1 MNRLENFRGVF
12 SLEGKVALVPGG
24 AGEIGQAVGEALCA
38 YGAKVILT
46 GRTKE
51 KAEGAAEAIRVAGG
65 QAEGRAFTVKDAAAI
80 EGLVKGV
87 YKDYGKVDILVN
99 CVGKHIENDA
109 AEYKEEDWDHILNV
123 NLKTAFFLSK
133 EVGRRQIDAGSGG
146 KHIHVTSVR
155 GLLGINRGFISYCSS
170 KGGMVM
176 MIRQLAS
183 EWTKHKINVNG
194 IAPTFIR
201 TAQVAKYLDDPNF
214 YKPLVARIPLG
225 RVGETHE
232 VAGLALYLA
241 APVSDFVS
249 GQIIYIDGGLTAIQ

>member
-1 MNRLENFRGVF
+1 MNRLEMFRELL

-46 GRTKE
+46 GRTRE
-51 KAEGAAEAIRVAGG
+51 KAETAAEAIRAAGG
-65 QAEGRAFTVKDAAAI
+65 KAEGRAFVVEDAAAV
-80 EGLVKGV
+80 ENFVDSV
-87 YKDYGKVDILVN
+87 YKDYERIDILVN
-99 CVGKHIENDA
+99 CIGKQIENA
-109 AEYKEEDWDHILNV
+109 AEEYKEEDWDHILNV
-123 NLKTAFFLSK
+123 NLKTAFFFSK
-133 EVGRRQIDAGSGG
+133 EVAKRQISEGGGG
-146 KHIHVTSVR
+146 KHIHITSVR
-155 GLLGINRGFISYCSS
+155 GLLGINRGFIGYCSS

-176 MIRQLAS
+176 MIKQLAS

-201 TAQVAKYLDDPNF
+201 TAQVANYLDDPSF

>member
-1 MNRLENFRGVF
+1 MNRLEMFRGVF

-46 GRTKE
+46 GRSQE
-51 KAEGAAEAIRVAGG
+51 KADRAAEAIRGAGG
-65 QAEGRAFTVKDAAAI
+65 EAEGRAFAVEDAAAVEDLV
-80 EGLVKGV
+80 EGVH
-87 YKDYGKVDILVN
+87 KDYKHIDILVN
-99 CVGKHIENDA
+99 CIGKHIENAA

-133 EVGRRQIDAGSGG
+133 EVAKLQIAADNGG
-146 KHIHVTSVR
+146 KHVHITSVR
-155 GLLGINRGFISYCSS
+155 GLLGINRGFISYCSA

-183 EWTKHKINVNG
+183 EWTRHQINVNG

-201 TAQVAKYLDDPNF
+201 TAQVAKYLDDPAF
-214 YKPLVARIPLG
+214 YEPLVARIPLG
-225 RVGETHE
+225 RVGETE
-232 VAGLALYLA
+232 DVAGLALYLA

>member
-1 MNRLENFRGVF
+1 MNRLDMFRGAF

-46 GRTKE
+46 GRTRE
-51 KAEGAAEAIRVAGG
+51 KAETAAGAIRNAGG
-65 QAEGRAFTVKDAAAI
+65 QAEGRAFTVAGAAEVENLVDA
-80 EGLVKGV
+80 V
-87 YKDYGKVDILVN
+87 YKDHKKVDILVN
-99 CVGKHIENDA
+99 CVGKQIENP
-109 AEYKEEDWDHILNV
+109 AEDYKEQDWDDILNI
-123 NLKTAFFLSK
+123 NLKTAFFFSK
-133 EVGRRQIDAGSGG
+133 EVGRRQIAAGGGG
-146 KHIHVTSVR
+146 KHVHITSVR
-155 GLLGINRGFISYCSS
+155 GLLGINRGFIAYCSS

-225 RVGETHE
+225 RVGDTHE

-241 APVSDFVS
+241 APISDFVS

>member
-1 MNRLENFRGVF
+1 MNRLEMFRGLL

-38 YGAKVILT
+38 YGCKVILT

-51 KAEGAAEAIRVAGG
+51 KAERSAEAICAAGG
-65 QAEGRAFTVKDAAAI
+65 QAKGKAFAVDGAAAV
-80 EGLVKGV
+80 ESLVDSI
-87 YKDYGKVDILVN
+87 YKEYKRLDILVN
-99 CVGKHIENDA
+99 CIGTHIEKA
-109 AEYKEEDWDHILNV
+109 AEEYAEKDWDHILNV

-133 EVGRRQIDAGSGG
+133 EVAKRQIPAGGG
-146 KHIHVTSVR
+146 KHIHITSVR

-176 MIRQLAS
+176 MIKQLAS
-183 EWTKHKINVNG
+183 EWAKHKINVNG
-194 IAPTFIR
+194 IAPTFIP
-201 TAQVAKYLDDPNF
+201 TAQVAKYLDDPAF

-225 RVGETHE
+225 RVGATQD

-241 APVSDFVS
+241 APISDFVS
-249 GQIIYIDGGLTAIQ
+249 GQIIYVDGGLTAIQ

>member
-1 MNRLENFRGVF
+1 MNRLDMFRGAF

-24 AGEIGQAVGEALCA
+24 AGEIGRAVGEALCA

-46 GRTKE
+46 GRTQD
-51 KAEGAAEAIRVAGG
+51 KAETAAEAIRAAGG
-65 QAEGRAFTVKDAAAI
+65 QAEGRSFTAAGAS
-80 EGLVKGV
+80 EVESLVDSV
-87 YKDYGKVDILVN
+87 YKDYKKVDILVN
-99 CVGKHIENDA
+99 CVGKHIEVPA
-109 AEYKEEDWDHILNV
+109 EEYKEEDWDHILNV
-123 NLKTAFFLSK
+123 NLKTAFFFSK
-133 EVGRRQIDAGSGG
+133 EVGRRQIASGDGG
-146 KHIHVTSVR
+146 KHVHVTSVR
-155 GLLGINRGFISYCSS
+155 GLLGIGRGFISYCSS

-176 MIRQLAS
+176 MVRQLAS

-201 TAQVAKYLDDPNF
+201 TAQVAKYLDDPGF

-241 APVSDFVS
+241 APISDFVS